1 MLYSTDFK
9 IEEYIFTSI
18 KFMRTS
24 MICLSISTFLTNLV
38 IWLILGPKGKKG
50 DCVCNG
56 VVIFVNMVLKSFKE
70 KIVIYIFF

>member
-24 MICLSISTFLTNLV
+24 MICVSSSKFWP
-38 IWLILGPKGKKG
+38 IWSSGFPWTKRKKG
-50 DCVCNG
+50 DSVCNG
-56 VVIFVNMVLKSFKE
+56 VVIFVNMELKSFKG